1 MDELWNKF
9 EATGKVSDYIAY
21 IRYKQN
27 GEKNA
32 DNVKGTGSEGAKPR

>member
-9 EATGKVSDYIAY
+9 EETGKISDYIAY

-32 DNVKGTGSEGAKPR
+32 DNKRSGSEGAKPQ